1 MEAWE
6 ATWSDLL
13 MAKSII
19 LVAGSPGAGKTTV
32 LKEAGVSLD
41 CKIVNMGTTMLEVG
55 QKLGY
60 VTDRDQIRYLSLK
73 KFNEVRNKALDE
85 IEKVAGNILID
96 THASVGENGRYLPG
110 FPVSFLNKLGH
121 VKGLIYIDAPTKDI
135 IERRSDD
142 PSRKREHDDAHT
154 IDAQR
159 LINISMLSFASAYLN
174 IPLYVVINRQDSL
187 RKTVAEIKG
196 RVHEVLGASD

>member
-1 MEAWE
+1 
-6 ATWSDLL
+6 
-13 MAKSII
+13 MAKNII

-32 LKEAGVSLD
+32 LKGVAGSFES
-41 CKIVNMGTTMLEVG
+41 KIVNMGSMMLEVG

-60 VTDRDQIRYLSLK
+60 VTDRDQLRFLGLK

-85 IEKVAGNILID
+85 IEKMSGNIIID

-110 FPVSFLNKLGH
+110 FPVSFLDKLGH
-121 VKGLIYIDAPTKDI
+121 VKGVIYIDATTTDI
-135 IERRSDD
+135 MQHRKHDG
-142 PSRKREHDDAHT
+142 SRKRESDDEPT

-174 IPLYVVINRQDSL
+174 VPFYVVINRHNDL
-187 RKTVAEIKG
+187 ERTVEEIKK
-196 RVHEVLGASD
+196 RLHEVVGD

>member
-1 MEAWE
+1 
-6 ATWSDLL
+6 
-13 MAKSII
+13 MAKNII

-32 LKEAGVSLD
+32 LKEVAPSFNS
-41 CKIVNMGTTMLEVG
+41 KIINMGSMMLQVA

-60 VTDRDQIRYLSLK
+60 VTDRDQIRFLSLK

-85 IEKVAGNILID
+85 IEAIEGNIIID

-121 VKGLIYIDAPTKDI
+121 VKGLVYIDATTRDI
-135 IERRSDD
+135 MEHRKGDG
-142 PSRKREHDDAHT
+142 SRKRESDDAPT

-174 IPLYVVINRQDSL
+174 IPFYVVINRHNDL
-187 RKTVAEIKG
+187 KKTVDEIKM
-196 RVHEVLGASD
+196 RIHEVVGD

>member
-1 MEAWE
+1 
-6 ATWSDLL
+6 
-13 MAKSII
+13 MAKNII

-32 LKEAGVSLD
+32 LKEVGASFNS
-41 CKIVNMGTTMLEVG
+41 KIINMGSMMLQVA

-60 VTDRDQIRYLSLK
+60 ATDRDKLRFLDLK

-85 IEKVAGNILID
+85 IEKMDGNIIID

-110 FPVSFLNKLGH
+110 FPVSFLDHLGH
-121 VKGLIYIDAPTKDI
+121 VRGLVYIDATTRDI
-135 IERRSDD
+135 MSHRSADA
-142 PSRKREHDDAHT
+142 SRKREHDDEPT

-174 IPLYVVINRQDSL
+174 VPFYVVINRHGDMQ
-187 RKTVAEIKG
+187 KTVEEIKG
-196 RVHEVLGASD
+196 RIREVVGD